1 MISDLRKG
9 EIKRQIYR
17 QGEHHVNTRTVIH
30 NREQI
35 LRHSS
40 AGINPA
46 DTWSQISALQNWDN
60 TFLWL
65 NHSVCGT
72 LLMAALAN

>member
-9 EIKRQIYR
+9 EIKRQIYK
-17 QGEHHVNTRTVIH
+17 QGEHHVNMKTVIH
-30 NREQI
+30 NQEQI
-35 LRHSS
+35 LCHSS
-40 AGINPA
+40 AGINPG

-60 TFLWL
+60 KFLWL
-65 NHSVCGT
+65 NHSGCGT